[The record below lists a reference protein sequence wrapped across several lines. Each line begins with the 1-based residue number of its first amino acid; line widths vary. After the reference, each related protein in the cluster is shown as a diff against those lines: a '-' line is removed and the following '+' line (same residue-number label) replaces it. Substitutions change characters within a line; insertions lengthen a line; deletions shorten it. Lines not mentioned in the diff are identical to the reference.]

1 MFKNILCSKY
11 EKAEYVVKKRFI
23 ENRHETVPVGTGTLY
38 TTAQTTKALSQKC
51 FTRAHEAHF
60 VSHSGRTLKII
71 KKILYANT
79 YTGKPLANC
88 AT

>member
-23 ENRHETVPVGTGTLY
+23 DNRHETVPEGTGTLY

-51 FTRAHEAHF
+51 FTRAH
-60 VSHSGRTLKII
+60 
-71 KKILYANT
+71 
-79 YTGKPLANC
+79 
-88 AT
+88 